1 MNKMKVYNSN
11 LNLDLQQNFIN
22 IYDENRI
29 LKLSEKNMSN
39 SK

>member
-1 MNKMKVYNSN
+1 MNKMRVYNSN

>member
-11 LNLDLQQNFIN
+11 LNLDMQQNFIN